1 MRGRSDCRHRQERT
15 RHEFSRTDGVAI
27 VGVFGCEKHGE
38 CTLTDAGGVTMDL
51 LAAADPDGC
60 DHLGEP
66 TQSLPATCCS
76 DGPIE
81 IRACAVFGECAVK
94 TPTPQ
99 VMRVCVRCHRHT
111 QRERPLRVCAGCPD
125 MTG

>member
-1 MRGRSDCRHRQERT
+1 MSDCRHRQGRA
-15 RHEFSRTDGVAI
+15 RYEFSRHDGDTV

-38 CTLTDAGGVTMDL
+38 CTLNDSGVVVPDVSSP
-51 LAAADPDGC
+51 ADPDGC

-66 TQSLPATCCS
+66 THSLPATCCS

-81 IRACAVFGECAVK
+81 IRACAVFGECSVK
-94 TPTPQ
+94 NPTPQ

-111 QRERPLRVCAGCPD
+111 QRERPVRVCDGCPD
-125 MTG
+125 LTG